1 MKGWEKVFQSN
12 GPKKQAGVAILI
24 SNKTDFK
31 LKSIRRDGDGHFML
45 LSGTVHQEEV
55 SILNIYAPNIKAPT
69 YVKETLLELRAYIKP
84 HTLIVGDFNTP
95 LSPMDRSTRQKLN
108 REIRELTD
116 VMNQMDLTDIYRT
129 FHPNRKEYTFFS
141 VSHRTS

>member
-1 MKGWEKVFQSN
+1 M
-12 GPKKQAGVAILI
+12 
-24 SNKTDFK
+24 
-31 LKSIRRDGDGHFML
+31 
-45 LSGTVHQEEV
+45 
-55 SILNIYAPNIKAPT
+55 
-69 YVKETLLELRAYIKP
+69 KP

-108 REIRELTD
+108 REIRELID

-141 VSHRTS
+141 ASHGTFSKIDHILSNKANIHIYKKSFSNHLCLVGSTWNKVRI